1 MVYRYEVYPSREQ
14 EHKLF
19 HTLKLCR
26 KLYNHALNE
35 RRETYK
41 ETGYGLT
48 YNQQQNGPLSRFRTN

>member
-41 ETGYGLT
+41 ETGYG
-48 YNQQQNGPLSRFRTN
+48 